1 MAQYTKILADEF
13 NTIRNTVVGV
23 LGTGS
28 GTRGYGSP
36 TTSYTVAA
44 NATINHAEFDALK
57 SDINVCYNHIAGTN
71 ATLNSVVADG
81 SMTWANILTYQT
93 AATYIDTNRDTNGG
107 AKTASSPSTKLPA
120 GWGNASGNRIATMTG
135 TVNFASAEAMRFYF
149 NQGSTLAITGSGAA
163 TGGSSKSNAFGTLAN
178 ALSLSLTQ
186 SNYRGGTGASQT
198 QTTTVSP
205 YSTGTA
211 DNIAVSF
218 GVPGSTSVSFS
229 IVCSDKGGDDGD
241 NNSVVVASNIDIDLT
256 FYVSASNVS
265 NTSGITTYTPTVSYG
280 SWSYAA

>member
-13 NTIRNTVVGV
+13 NTIRSTVIGV

-28 GTRGYGSP
+28 GNRGYGSP
-36 TTSYTVAA
+36 TVSTAVSAG
-44 NATINHAEFDALK
+44 NTISQAEFNSLK
-57 SDINVCYNHIAGTN
+57 TDINACYNHIAGTN
-71 ATLNSVVADG
+71 ATLNSVVANG
-81 SMTWANILTYQT
+81 SMTWANILTYQN

-107 AKTASSPSTKLPA
+107 SKTGATSQTILPA

-135 TVNFASAEAMRFYF
+135 TITFASAAAMRFYF
-149 NQGSTLAITGSGAA
+149 NQGSTLIISGTGAA
-163 TGGSSKSNAFGTLAN
+163 TGGSSKSNAFGTLTN
-178 ALSLSLTQ
+178 ALNLNLTQ
-186 SNYRGGTGASQT
+186 SNYRAATGVTQT

-211 DNIAVSF
+211 DNIAVSL
-218 GVPGSTSVSFS
+218 GAPGSNTVSFS

-241 NNSVVVASNIDIDLT
+241 ANGVIVPSNIDISLT
-256 FYVSASNVS
+256 FSVGPSNVS
-265 NTSGITTYTPTVSYG
+265 NTSGITTYTPTVSFG